1 MIGRSLLVIGVA
13 IGGVAIAAPANAKG
27 KMDSLVEC
35 MWQEAPTSTAR
46 YIDNQDKAKEAALFM
61 RAIMPCS
68 QGSMNID
75 LKQLKKRLAVAR
87 PSEIQPDKQTDVS
100 AAICTKGESG
110 EPHCAPVE
118 E

>member
-1 MIGRSLLVIGVA
+1 MIGRSLLVVGLAV
-13 IGGVAIAAPANAKG
+13 GGMAMTAPATAKG

-46 YIDNQDKAKEAALFM
+46 YIDNQDKTKEAALFM
-61 RAIMPCS
+61 RAVMPC

-75 LKQLKKRLAVAR
+75 LKQLKKRLAAAR
-87 PSEIQPDKQTDVS
+87 PSEIQPDKETDASIVM
-100 AAICTKGESG
+100 CTKDASG
-110 EPHCAPVE
+110 EDHCAPVE

>member
-1 MIGRSLLVIGVA
+1 MIFRSLLVIAVISGS
-13 IGGVAIAAPANAKG
+13 VAIAAPANAKG

-35 MWQEAPTSTAR
+35 MWQEASTSTAR
-46 YIDNQDKAKEAALFM
+46 YVDNQDKTKEAALFM
-61 RAIMPCS
+61 RAMMPCS

-75 LKQLKKRLAVAR
+75 LKQLKKRLAAAR
-87 PSEIQPDKQTDVS
+87 PSEIQPDKPTDVS

-110 EPHCAPVE
+110 EDHCAPVE